1 LPEYAP
7 QLPET
12 HKNPVSWGFYAI
24 GLTHWS
30 SETGFLPE
38 YASQLPETHK
48 NPVSKIPN
56 RKSKIENPKSS

>member
-1 LPEYAP
+1 MRHNSQKPIKTRFL
-7 QLPET
+7 
-12 HKNPVSWGFYAI
+12 GFYAI